1 MTRQMHAIILDID
14 GTLLESDRVDGELY
28 IRAIHRVIGPAN
40 IRKNWAAYK
49 HVTDTG
55 ILHEVMKDNGVPKS
69 IRTIEAIKRVFVESL
84 ACHVTKSGAFPEIPG
99 AKDFVASL
107 NSAQDRAF
115 AYATGGWEESALL
128 KLRTAG
134 FPIQGV
140 PLSSSDDSFDRRE
153 IMAHALDKLGNDFE
167 SITYYG
173 DGEWD
178 RQAANDLGWTFVPV
192 GIELGGITRYAQTG
206 A

>member
-1 MTRQMHAIILDID
+1 MHAVVLDID
-14 GTLLESDRVDGELY
+14 GTLLESDRVDGALY
-28 IRAIHRVIGPAN
+28 IAAIRRIIGPAY

-49 HVTDTG
+49 HVTDAG
-55 ILHEVMKDNGVPKS
+55 ILHEVMTDNGVPKS
-69 IRTIEAIKRVFVESL
+69 THAIEAIKRVFVESL
-84 ACHVTKSGAFPEIPG
+84 ACHVTKNGAFPEIPG
-99 AKDFVASL
+99 AKRFVASL
-107 NSAQDRAF
+107 YSAQDRAF
-115 AYATGGWEESALL
+115 AYATGGWADSALL

-153 IMAHALDKLGNDFE
+153 IMANALDKLGNHFE
-167 SITYYG
+167 SVTYYG
-173 DGEWD
+173 DGAWD

-192 GIELGGITRYAQTG
+192 GIELGGITQYASND